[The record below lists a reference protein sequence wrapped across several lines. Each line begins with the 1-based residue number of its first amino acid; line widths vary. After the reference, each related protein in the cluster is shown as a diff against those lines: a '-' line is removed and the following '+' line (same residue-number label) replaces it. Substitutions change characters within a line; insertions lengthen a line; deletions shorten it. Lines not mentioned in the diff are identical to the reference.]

1 MILTLIA
8 LGLIL
13 GRWWRF
19 TLVAGALVWPLV
31 LVADGV
37 MNRESGLLGAAALAV
52 ANTGVGILVHQAAL
66 QSVRLIRQDRA
77 SVV

>member
-1 MILTLIA
+1 MISTLIV

-19 TLVAGALVWPLV
+19 MLVAAALIWPLV

-37 MNRESGLLGAAALAV
+37 MRLELGLLGAAALTV
-52 ANTGVGILVHQAAL
+52 ANADAGTLVHQAAL
-66 QSVRLIRQDRA
+66 QSVRLLPQNLA
-77 SVV
+77 SVE